1 VSNVFK
7 KVLIA
12 NRGEI
17 ALRVIRACRE
27 MGLRTVAVYSTVDEH
42 ALHVRFADEAVCI
55 GPGPATQSY
64 LQIPHIVAAAE
75 VSGADAIHPG
85 YGFLSERAEFAE
97 VVDKCGMTF
106 IGPSADHMRLMG
118 DKVRARET
126 MIEAGVPVLPG
137 TGVLENAEQA
147 HEAAEKIGLPVI
159 LKASAG
165 GGGRGMKIVRD
176 RDIVGSTLE
185 TAQAEALAAF
195 GNGDMYLERY
205 IESPRHVEVQVVAD
219 NHGNCIDLLE
229 RECSVQRRHQKV
241 IEEAPCN
248 ALSEKTRTE
257 MLEAAVAAAKAID
270 YRSVGTVEF
279 LLDGDR
285 FYFMEMNTRIQV
297 EHCVTEMITGVDL
310 VQEQIRL
317 AMGEPL
323 GHLDRQHQA
332 RGHAI
337 ECRINAESAVNFA
350 PSPGTI
356 TALHFP
362 GGTGVRVDSHVY
374 QGYTVS
380 PHYDSMLAKLIVHA
394 PDRPR
399 AIRRMR
405 RALGECVV
413 EGIRTNIALHR
424 WIMKHP
430 AFVEGE
436 YDTHFL
442 EQNLDPE
449 AIGVEGEAHA

>member
-1 VSNVFK
+1 MTIPFK

-42 ALHVRFADEAVCI
+42 ALHTRFADEAVCI
-55 GPGPATQSY
+55 GPGPAAHSY
-64 LQIPHIVAAAE
+64 LNIPHIVAAAE

-97 VVDKCGMTF
+97 VVKKCGITF
-106 IGPSADHMRLMG
+106 IGPDAEHMRMMG
-118 DKVRARET
+118 DKVCARET
-126 MIEAGVPVLPG
+126 MIAAGVPVLPG
-137 TGVLENAEQA
+137 TGVLRSGE
-147 HEAAEKIGLPVI
+147 EASRAALKIGFPVI

-165 GGGRGMKIVRD
+165 GGGRGMKIVRKPD
-176 RDIVGSTLE
+176 GLASTLE
-185 TAQAEALAAF
+185 TAQAEAQAAF
-195 GNGDMYLERY
+195 GCGDMYLERY
-205 IESPRHVEVQVVAD
+205 VESPRHVEVQIISD
-219 NHGNCIDLLE
+219 KHGGCVDLLE
-229 RECSVQRRHQKV
+229 RECSIQRRHQKLL
-241 IEEAPCN
+241 EEAPCAN
-248 ALSEKTRTE
+248 LPESTRTS

-270 YRSVGTVEF
+270 YHSVGTVEF
-279 LLDGDR
+279 LVDGDA

-317 AMGEPL
+317 AMGEKL
-323 GHLDRQHQA
+323 EHLDRRHQA
-332 RGHAI
+332 RGHSI
-337 ECRINAESAVNFA
+337 ECRINAENPVSFA

-374 QGYTVS
+374 QGYAVS
-380 PHYDSMLAKLIVHA
+380 PHYDSMLAKLVVHA
-394 PDRPR
+394 PDRQR

-413 EGIRTNIALHR
+413 EGISTNIPLHR
-424 WIMKHP
+424 WLMKQD
-430 AFVEGE
+430 AFVEGK

-442 EQNLDPE
+442 EKHLDAD
-449 AIGVEGEAHA
+449 AIGAEREAHA